1 MTTLPGAAFFDS
13 ALSFGMI
20 RGGKIDAAILGAMQ
34 VSATGDLANWMI
46 PGKMVKGPGGAMD
59 LVHGAGR
66 VIVLMEHVAKDG
78 SAKIVDACTLPLT
91 GRGVVDRI
99 ITDLAVIDVT
109 PDGLVLVELAP
120 GVTVEQVRQAT
131 EPPLRIARNWTT
143 EGPRSMSENDVVI
156 VAAARTPQGRL
167 KGQLAAFTAP
177 QLGSFAIRG
186 ALEQGGVDPADVD
199 AVIVGQVLA
208 AGSGQNAARQAAI
221 GAGIGW
227 DVPAHSVNKVCLSGL
242 TAVIDAAR
250 MIRTGDAEVVV
261 AAGMESMTRAPHLL
275 MGSRDGWTY
284 GTVEVLDHMAYDGL
298 TDAYDRESMG
308 ASTERHNARYE
319 LTREAQDQVA
329 ALSHQRAAA
338 AQESGVLDAEIVAVE
353 VPQRRGEP
361 VRVTRDEGVRPET
374 TVETLAGL
382 RPAFAEGG
390 SITAG
395 NSSQISDGASA
406 VVVTTRATAEAKGW
420 PVLVTVGASGQT
432 AGPDNSLQAQPA
444 RAIEQACRK
453 QGITPQDLDLVEINE
468 AFGAVVARS
477 QTELGLDGDIVNVHG
492 GGIAIGHPIGAS
504 GNRLVVHVAHE
515 LARRGGGTAAVGLCG
530 GGGQGEALILTR

>member
-1 MTTLPGAAFFDS
+1 MTD
-13 ALSFGMI
+13 I
-20 RGGKIDAAILGAMQ
+20 
-34 VSATGDLANWMI
+34 
-46 PGKMVKGPGGAMD
+46 
-59 LVHGAGR
+59 
-66 VIVLMEHVAKDG
+66 
-78 SAKIVDACTLPLT
+78 
-91 GRGVVDRI
+91 
-99 ITDLAVIDVT
+99 
-109 PDGLVLVELAP
+109 
-120 GVTVEQVRQAT
+120 
-131 EPPLRIARNWTT
+131 
-143 EGPRSMSENDVVI
+143 VI

-167 KGQLAAFTAP
+167 KGQLASFTAP

-186 ALEQGGVDPADVD
+186 ALAQASVDPGEVD
-199 AVIVGQVLA
+199 AVIIGQVLA

-242 TAVIDAAR
+242 TAIIDAAR
-250 MIRTGDAEVVV
+250 MIRIGDATTVV

-284 GTVEVLDHMAYDGL
+284 GSVEVLDHMAYDGL

-319 LTREAQDQVA
+319 LTREAQDAVA

-338 AQESGVLDAEIVAVE
+338 AQDAGVFASEIIAVE

-361 VRVTRDEGVRPET
+361 VVVEKDEGVRPET

-382 RPAFAEGG
+382 RAAFADSG

-406 VVVTTRATAEAKGW
+406 VIVTTRENADAHGW
-420 PVLVTVGASGQT
+420 PVLAVIGASGQT

-444 RAIEQACRK
+444 RAIEKACEK
-453 QGITPQDLDLVEINE
+453 QGISPADLDLVEINE

-477 QTELGLDGDIVNVHG
+477 QTELGLSNDVVNIHG

-504 GNRLVVHVAHE
+504 GNRLVVHLAHE
-515 LARRGGGTAAVGLCG
+515 LARRGSGTMAVGLCG

>member
-1 MTTLPGAAFFDS
+1 MT
-13 ALSFGMI
+13 
-20 RGGKIDAAILGAMQ
+20 
-34 VSATGDLANWMI
+34 
-46 PGKMVKGPGGAMD
+46 
-59 LVHGAGR
+59 
-66 VIVLMEHVAKDG
+66 
-78 SAKIVDACTLPLT
+78 
-91 GRGVVDRI
+91 
-99 ITDLAVIDVT
+99 
-109 PDGLVLVELAP
+109 
-120 GVTVEQVRQAT
+120 
-131 EPPLRIARNWTT
+131 
-143 EGPRSMSENDVVI
+143 DVVI

-167 KGQLAAFTAP
+167 KGQLASFTAP
-177 QLGSFAIRG
+177 QLGSLAIKG
-186 ALEQGGVDPADVD
+186 ALEQAAVDPGAID

-208 AGSGQNAARQAAI
+208 AGSGQNAARQASI

-242 TAVIDAAR
+242 TAIIDAAR
-250 MIRTGDAEVVV
+250 MIRTGDATTVV

-308 ASTERHNARYE
+308 ASTERHNARFE
-319 LTREAQDQVA
+319 LTREAQDEVA

-338 AQESGVLDAEIVAVE
+338 AADAGAFDDEIVTVE

-361 VRVTRDEGVRPET
+361 VVVSRDEGVRPET
-374 TVETLAGL
+374 TVETLGRL
-382 RPAFAEGG
+382 RAAFAEGG

-406 VVVTTRATAEAKGW
+406 VIVTTRENAEAQGW
-420 PVLVTVGASGQT
+420 PVLAVIGASGQT

-444 RAIEQACRK
+444 QAITRALEK
-453 QGITPQDLDLVEINE
+453 QGITAADLDLVEINE

-477 QTELGLDGDIVNVHG
+477 QTELGISSDIVNIHG

-504 GNRLVVHVAHE
+504 GNRLVVHMAHE
-515 LARRGGGTAAVGLCG
+515 LARRGTGTVAVGLCG

>member
-1 MTTLPGAAFFDS
+1 
-13 ALSFGMI
+13 
-20 RGGKIDAAILGAMQ
+20 
-34 VSATGDLANWMI
+34 
-46 PGKMVKGPGGAMD
+46 
-59 LVHGAGR
+59 
-66 VIVLMEHVAKDG
+66 
-78 SAKIVDACTLPLT
+78 
-91 GRGVVDRI
+91 
-99 ITDLAVIDVT
+99 
-109 PDGLVLVELAP
+109 
-120 GVTVEQVRQAT
+120 
-131 EPPLRIARNWTT
+131 
-143 EGPRSMSENDVVI
+143 MSENDVVI

-177 QLGSFAIRG
+177 QLGAFAIRG
-186 ALEQGGVDPADVD
+186 ALEKGAIDPADVD

-242 TAVIDAAR
+242 TAIIDAAR

-284 GTVEVLDHMAYDGL
+284 GSVEVLDHMAYDGL

-308 ASTERHNARYE
+308 ASTERHNDRYE

-338 AQESGVLDAEIVAVE
+338 AQEAGVFDAEIVVVE

-361 VRVTRDEGVRPET
+361 VRVTKDEGVRPET

-382 RPAFAEGG
+382 RAAFAEGG

-406 VVVTTRATAEAKGW
+406 VVVTTRETATAKGW
-420 PVLVTVGASGQT
+420 PVLATVGASGQT

-444 RAIEQACRK
+444 RAIERACAK
-453 QGITPQDLDLVEINE
+453 QGLAPADLDLVEINE

-477 QTELGLDGDIVNVHG
+477 QVELGLDESIVNIHG

-504 GNRLVVHVAHE
+504 GNRLVVHAVHE
-515 LARRGGGTAAVGLCG
+515 LVRRGGGTAAVGLCG

>member
-1 MTTLPGAAFFDS
+1 MVEDS
-13 ALSFGMI
+13 RVEKS
-20 RGGKIDAAILGAMQ
+20 
-34 VSATGDLANWMI
+34 SASD
-46 PGKMVKGPGGAMD
+46 
-59 LVHGAGR
+59 
-66 VIVLMEHVAKDG
+66 
-78 SAKIVDACTLPLT
+78 
-91 GRGVVDRI
+91 
-99 ITDLAVIDVT
+99 
-109 PDGLVLVELAP
+109 
-120 GVTVEQVRQAT
+120 
-131 EPPLRIARNWTT
+131 
-143 EGPRSMSENDVVI
+143 DVVI

-167 KGQLAAFTAP
+167 KGQLASFTAP

-186 ALEQGGVDPADVD
+186 ALEQASIDPADID

-208 AGSGQNAARQAAI
+208 AGSGQNAARQASI

-242 TAVIDAAR
+242 TAIIDAAR
-250 MIRTGDAEVVV
+250 MIRTGDAQVVV
-261 AAGMESMTRAPHLL
+261 AGGMESMTRAPHLL
-275 MGSRDGWTY
+275 VGSRDGWTY
-284 GTVEVLDHMAYDGL
+284 GSVEVLDHMAYDGL

-319 LTREAQDQVA
+319 LTREAQDAVA

-338 AQESGVLDAEIVAVE
+338 AQESGAFDAEIVIVS

-361 VRVTRDEGVRPET
+361 VLVTKDEGIRPET
-374 TVETLAGL
+374 TVETLGGL
-382 RPAFAEGG
+382 RAAFAEGG

-406 VVVTTRATAEAKGW
+406 VVVTSRAVAEAKGW

-444 RAIEQACRK
+444 RAIERACEK
-453 QGITPQDLDLVEINE
+453 QGISPADLDLVEINE

-477 QTELGLDGDIVNVHG
+477 QSELGLDSERVNIHG

-504 GNRLVVHVAHE
+504 GNRLVVHIAHE

>member
-1 MTTLPGAAFFDS
+1 MNPTD
-13 ALSFGMI
+13 
-20 RGGKIDAAILGAMQ
+20 
-34 VSATGDLANWMI
+34 
-46 PGKMVKGPGGAMD
+46 
-59 LVHGAGR
+59 
-66 VIVLMEHVAKDG
+66 IVV
-78 SAKIVDACTLPLT
+78 
-91 GRGVVDRI
+91 
-99 ITDLAVIDVT
+99 
-109 PDGLVLVELAP
+109 
-120 GVTVEQVRQAT
+120 
-131 EPPLRIARNWTT
+131 
-143 EGPRSMSENDVVI
+143 

-167 KGQLAAFTAP
+167 KGQLASFTAP

-186 ALEQGGVDPADVD
+186 ALEQASIDPTDVD
-199 AVIVGQVLA
+199 AVIMGQVLA

-221 GAGIGW
+221 GAGVGW

-261 AAGMESMTRAPHLL
+261 AGGMESMTRAPHLL

-284 GTVEVLDHMAYDGL
+284 GSVVVLDHMAFDGL
-298 TDAYDRESMG
+298 TDAYDQESMG

-319 LTREAQDQVA
+319 LTREAQDTVA
-329 ALSHQRAAA
+329 ALSHQRATA
-338 AQESGVLDAEIVAVE
+338 AQNAGVFDAEIVAID
-353 VPQRRGEP
+353 VPQRRGP
-361 VRVTRDEGVRPET
+361 VVSVTADEGVRPDT
-374 TVETLAGL
+374 TVESLGGL
-382 RPAFAEGG
+382 RAAFAEGG

-444 RAIEQACRK
+444 RAIEKACAK
-453 QGITPQDLDLVEINE
+453 QGITPADLDLVEINE

-477 QTELGLDGDIVNVHG
+477 QTELGLDSGVVNIHG

-504 GNRLVVHVAHE
+504 GTRLVVHVAHE
-515 LARRGGGTAAVGLCG
+515 LARRGSGTAAVGLCG

>member
-1 MTTLPGAAFFDS
+1 MT
-13 ALSFGMI
+13 
-20 RGGKIDAAILGAMQ
+20 
-34 VSATGDLANWMI
+34 
-46 PGKMVKGPGGAMD
+46 
-59 LVHGAGR
+59 
-66 VIVLMEHVAKDG
+66 
-78 SAKIVDACTLPLT
+78 
-91 GRGVVDRI
+91 
-99 ITDLAVIDVT
+99 
-109 PDGLVLVELAP
+109 
-120 GVTVEQVRQAT
+120 
-131 EPPLRIARNWTT
+131 
-143 EGPRSMSENDVVI
+143 ENDVVI

-186 ALEQGGVDPADVD
+186 ALEQSSIDPADVD

-242 TAVIDAAR
+242 TAIIDAAR
-250 MIRTGDAEVVV
+250 MIRTGDADVVV

-275 MGSRDGWTY
+275 MGSRDGWAY
-284 GTVEVLDHMAYDGL
+284 GSVEVLDHMAYDGL

-308 ASTERHNARYE
+308 ASTERHNARFG
-319 LTREAQDQVA
+319 LTREAQDRVA
-329 ALSHQRAAA
+329 ALSHQRASA
-338 AQESGVLDAEIVAVE
+338 AQEAGLFDEEIVAVD

-361 VRVTRDEGVRPET
+361 VRVTRDEGVRPDT

-382 RPAFAEGG
+382 RAAFAEGG

-395 NSSQISDGASA
+395 NSSPISDGASA
-406 VVVTTRATAEAKGW
+406 VVVTTRRTADAKGW

-444 RAIEQACRK
+444 RAIERACEK
-453 QGITPQDLDLVEINE
+453 QGIAPADLDLVEINE
-468 AFGAVVARS
+468 AFGAVVSRS
-477 QTELGLDGDIVNVHG
+477 QEELGLDEGIVNIHG

>member
-1 MTTLPGAAFFDS
+1 MTD
-13 ALSFGMI
+13 
-20 RGGKIDAAILGAMQ
+20 
-34 VSATGDLANWMI
+34 
-46 PGKMVKGPGGAMD
+46 
-59 LVHGAGR
+59 
-66 VIVLMEHVAKDG
+66 
-78 SAKIVDACTLPLT
+78 
-91 GRGVVDRI
+91 
-99 ITDLAVIDVT
+99 
-109 PDGLVLVELAP
+109 
-120 GVTVEQVRQAT
+120 
-131 EPPLRIARNWTT
+131 
-143 EGPRSMSENDVVI
+143 NDNDNNNDIVI

-167 KGQLAAFTAP
+167 KGQLASFTAP

-186 ALEQGGVDPADVD
+186 ALGQGSVDPGDVD

-242 TAVIDAAR
+242 TAIIDAAR

-261 AAGMESMTRAPHLL
+261 AAGMESMTRAPHMLR
-275 MGSRDGWTY
+275 GSRDGWTY
-284 GTVEVLDHMAYDGL
+284 GSVEVLDHMAYDGL
-298 TDAYDRESMG
+298 TDAYDQESMG

-319 LTREAQDQVA
+319 LTRAAQDRVA

-338 AQESGVLDAEIVAVE
+338 AQEAGLFEAEIVAVD

-361 VRVTRDEGVRPET
+361 VRVTKDEGVRPDT
-374 TVETLAGL
+374 TVETLGGL
-382 RPAFAEGG
+382 RAAFAEGG

-406 VVVTTRATAEAKGW
+406 VVVTTRRTAATKGW
-420 PVLVTVGASGQT
+420 PVLATVGASGQT

-444 RAIEQACRK
+444 RAIERACEK
-453 QGITPQDLDLVEINE
+453 QGIAPSDLDLVEINE

-477 QTELGLDGDIVNVHG
+477 QVELGLEEGIVNIHG

-504 GNRLVVHVAHE
+504 GNRLVVHMVHE
-515 LARRGGGTAAVGLCG
+515 LVRRGGGTAAVGLCG

>member
-1 MTTLPGAAFFDS
+1 M
-13 ALSFGMI
+13 
-20 RGGKIDAAILGAMQ
+20 
-34 VSATGDLANWMI
+34 
-46 PGKMVKGPGGAMD
+46 
-59 LVHGAGR
+59 
-66 VIVLMEHVAKDG
+66 
-78 SAKIVDACTLPLT
+78 
-91 GRGVVDRI
+91 
-99 ITDLAVIDVT
+99 
-109 PDGLVLVELAP
+109 
-120 GVTVEQVRQAT
+120 
-131 EPPLRIARNWTT
+131 
-143 EGPRSMSENDVVI
+143 NDNDIVI

-186 ALEQGGVDPADVD
+186 ALEQGFVDPGDVD

-242 TAVIDAAR
+242 TAIIDAAR

-261 AAGMESMTRAPHLL
+261 AAGMESMTRAPHML
-275 MGSRDGWTY
+275 MGSRDGWAY
-284 GTVEVLDHMAYDGL
+284 GSVEVLDHMAYDGL

-319 LTREAQDQVA
+319 LTREAQDRVA

-338 AQESGVLDAEIVAVE
+338 AQETGVFEAEIVAVD

-361 VRVTRDEGVRPET
+361 VRVTKDEGVRPDT
-374 TVETLAGL
+374 TVETLGGL
-382 RPAFAEGG
+382 RAAFAEGG

-406 VVVTTRATAEAKGW
+406 VVVTARRTAVAKGW
-420 PVLVTVGASGQT
+420 SVLATVGASGQT

-444 RAIEQACRK
+444 RAIERACEK
-453 QGITPQDLDLVEINE
+453 QGIAPSDLDLVEINE

-477 QTELGLDGDIVNVHG
+477 QVELGLDEDIVNIHG

-504 GNRLVVHVAHE
+504 GNRLVVHAVHE
-515 LARRGGGTAAVGLCG
+515 LVRRGGGTAAVGLCG

>member
-1 MTTLPGAAFFDS
+1 MT
-13 ALSFGMI
+13 
-20 RGGKIDAAILGAMQ
+20 
-34 VSATGDLANWMI
+34 
-46 PGKMVKGPGGAMD
+46 
-59 LVHGAGR
+59 
-66 VIVLMEHVAKDG
+66 
-78 SAKIVDACTLPLT
+78 
-91 GRGVVDRI
+91 
-99 ITDLAVIDVT
+99 
-109 PDGLVLVELAP
+109 
-120 GVTVEQVRQAT
+120 
-131 EPPLRIARNWTT
+131 
-143 EGPRSMSENDVVI
+143 ENDVVI

-186 ALEQGGVDPADVD
+186 ALEQGSVDPADVD

-227 DVPAHSVNKVCLSGL
+227 DVPANSVNKVCLSGL
-242 TAVIDAAR
+242 TAIIDAAR

-284 GTVEVLDHMAYDGL
+284 GSVEVLDHMAFDGL

-308 ASTERHNARYE
+308 ASTERHNARFE
-319 LTREAQDQVA
+319 LTREAQDRVA
-329 ALSHQRAAA
+329 AHSHQRATAA
-338 AQESGVLDAEIVAVE
+338 HEAGLFDAEIVAVD
-353 VPQRRGEP
+353 VPQRRGDP
-361 VRVTRDEGVRPET
+361 LRVTKDEGVRPDT
-374 TVETLAGL
+374 TIDTLAGL
-382 RPAFAEGG
+382 RAAFAEGG

-395 NSSQISDGASA
+395 NSSPISDGASA
-406 VVVTTRATAEAKGW
+406 VVLTTRRTADAKGW

-444 RAIEQACRK
+444 RAIERACEK
-453 QGITPQDLDLVEINE
+453 QGIAPSDLDLVEINE

-477 QTELGLDGDIVNVHG
+477 QIELGVDESIVNIHG

>member
-1 MTTLPGAAFFDS
+1 MT
-13 ALSFGMI
+13 
-20 RGGKIDAAILGAMQ
+20 
-34 VSATGDLANWMI
+34 
-46 PGKMVKGPGGAMD
+46 
-59 LVHGAGR
+59 
-66 VIVLMEHVAKDG
+66 
-78 SAKIVDACTLPLT
+78 
-91 GRGVVDRI
+91 
-99 ITDLAVIDVT
+99 
-109 PDGLVLVELAP
+109 
-120 GVTVEQVRQAT
+120 
-131 EPPLRIARNWTT
+131 
-143 EGPRSMSENDVVI
+143 ENDVVI

-177 QLGSFAIRG
+177 QLGSLAIRG
-186 ALEQGGVDPADVD
+186 ALEQGSIAPADID

-275 MGSRDGWTY
+275 MGSRDGWAY
-284 GTVEVLDHMAYDGL
+284 GSVEVLDHMAYDGL

-308 ASTERHNARYE
+308 ASTERHNARFD
-319 LTREAQDQVA
+319 LTRQAQDRVA
-329 ALSHQRAAA
+329 ALSHQRATA
-338 AQESGVLDAEIVAVE
+338 AQEAGVFDVEIVAVD

-361 VRVTRDEGVRPET
+361 VRVTKDEGVRPDT

-382 RPAFAEGG
+382 RAAFAEGG

-395 NSSQISDGASA
+395 NSSPISDGASA
-406 VVVTTRATAEAKGW
+406 VVVTTRRIAEAKGW

-444 RAIEQACRK
+444 RAIERACEK
-453 QGITPQDLDLVEINE
+453 QGIAPSDLDLVEINE

-477 QTELGLDGDIVNVHG
+477 QVELGLDEAIVNIHG

-515 LARRGGGTAAVGLCG
+515 LARRGAGTAAVGLCG

>member
-1 MTTLPGAAFFDS
+1 MTAHDHT
-13 ALSFGMI
+13 
-20 RGGKIDAAILGAMQ
+20 
-34 VSATGDLANWMI
+34 
-46 PGKMVKGPGGAMD
+46 
-59 LVHGAGR
+59 
-66 VIVLMEHVAKDG
+66 
-78 SAKIVDACTLPLT
+78 
-91 GRGVVDRI
+91 DR
-99 ITDLAVIDVT
+99 
-109 PDGLVLVELAP
+109 E
-120 GVTVEQVRQAT
+120 
-131 EPPLRIARNWTT
+131 
-143 EGPRSMSENDVVI
+143 DVVI

-167 KGQLAAFTAP
+167 KGQLASFTAP
-177 QLGSFAIRG
+177 QLGAFAIRG
-186 ALEQGGVDPADVD
+186 ALEQASVDPTDVD

-242 TAVIDAAR
+242 TAIIDAAR

-284 GTVEVLDHMAYDGL
+284 GSVEVLDHMAYDGL

-308 ASTERHNARYE
+308 ASTERHNSRYE
-319 LTREAQDQVA
+319 LTREAQDAVA

-338 AQESGVLDAEIVAVE
+338 AQKAGVFDDEIVAVS
-353 VPQRRGEP
+353 VPQRRGEDI
-361 VRVTRDEGVRPET
+361 RVSADEGIRPDT
-374 TVETLAGL
+374 TVESLGGL
-382 RPAFAEGG
+382 RAAFAEGG

-406 VVVTTRATAEAKGW
+406 VVVTTRALAESRGW

-444 RAIEQACRK
+444 RAIEKACVK
-453 QGITPQDLDLVEINE
+453 QGISPSDLDLVEINE

-477 QTELGLDGDIVNVHG
+477 QVELGLSSEIVNIHG

-504 GNRLVVHVAHE
+504 GTRLVVHAAHE
-515 LARRGGGTAAVGLCG
+515 LARRGAGRAAVGLCG

>member
-1 MTTLPGAAFFDS
+1 MT
-13 ALSFGMI
+13 
-20 RGGKIDAAILGAMQ
+20 
-34 VSATGDLANWMI
+34 
-46 PGKMVKGPGGAMD
+46 
-59 LVHGAGR
+59 
-66 VIVLMEHVAKDG
+66 
-78 SAKIVDACTLPLT
+78 
-91 GRGVVDRI
+91 
-99 ITDLAVIDVT
+99 
-109 PDGLVLVELAP
+109 
-120 GVTVEQVRQAT
+120 
-131 EPPLRIARNWTT
+131 
-143 EGPRSMSENDVVI
+143 ENDVVI

-186 ALEQGGVDPADVD
+186 ALEQAAIDPETID

-227 DVPAHSVNKVCLSGL
+227 AVPAHSVNKVCLSGL
-242 TAVIDAAR
+242 TAIIDAAR

-275 MGSRDGWTY
+275 MGSREGWTY
-284 GTVEVLDHMAYDGL
+284 GSVEVLDHMAYDGL

-319 LTREAQDQVA
+319 LTREAQDRVA

-338 AQESGVLDAEIVAVE
+338 AQEAGVFDAEIVAVD

-361 VRVTRDEGVRPET
+361 VRVTKDEGVRPET

-406 VVVTTRATAEAKGW
+406 VVVTTRGIAEAKGW

-444 RAIEQACRK
+444 RAIERACEK
-453 QGITPQDLDLVEINE
+453 QGISPSDLDLVEINE

-477 QTELGLDGDIVNVHG
+477 EVELGLDDEIVNIHG

-504 GNRLVVHVAHE
+504 GNRLVVHIAHE
-515 LARRGGGTAAVGLCG
+515 LVRRGSGTAAVGLCG